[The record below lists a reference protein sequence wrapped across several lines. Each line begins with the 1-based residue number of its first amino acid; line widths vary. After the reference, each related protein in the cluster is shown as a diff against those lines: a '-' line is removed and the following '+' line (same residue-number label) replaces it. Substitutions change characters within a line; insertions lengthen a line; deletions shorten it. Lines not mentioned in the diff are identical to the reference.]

1 MRALDAPTS
10 SSFGSSGA
18 GRREPAVRRPPRE
31 PRPGS
36 ATPPALTAALALLA
50 VLLAPLAPAAA
61 QQPEAGE
68 EGREAGA
75 TLEKVATVEGITEYR
90 LSNGLQVLLFPDPSK
105 STTTV
110 NVTYHVGSRH
120 EGYGE
125 AGMAHLLEHMLF
137 KGTPDH
143 PDIYDE
149 ITAHGGSANG
159 TTWFDRTNYYE
170 TFPASEENLAW
181 ALDMEADRM
190 VNSTISEED
199 LQSEMTVVRNEFEMS
214 GNSPSSLLFRRT
226 QAAAYRWH
234 NYGQPTIGSQSD
246 IENVPVERLRAFY
259 RKYYQPDNATLIIAG
274 KFDRERMLE
283 LVSKEF
289 GALAKPDRTGEM
301 KIYPTYTDEPPQEGP
316 KEVTVRRVGDHQQLT
331 VLYHVPPGSHEDFAA
346 VDLLT
351 HVLASEPSGR
361 LYRALVE
368 SGKASDVSATAY
380 SLREPGLL
388 RVDVEVRTADSLEE
402 AEETLLAVMD
412 SLRARSPTEEE
423 VERAKNAQL
432 RDMRLL
438 FNDSQRM
445 AINLSDWTATGDWR
459 LFFVHRQR
467 VEDASVQDVSEA
479 VGSYVVP
486 SNRTLGRFVPTDEKP
501 DLVDVPAAPDV
512 TRLVADLEAGGEETA
527 SGAAFE
533 PTPANI
539 EERVRRGELENGFEY
554 ALLPKASRGNSVT
567 ARFTLRFGN
576 LDDLRGESTAGSLA
590 AAMLMRGTEQ
600 LSRQEIQDR
609 LSELQAELN
618 LSGGATSLRGTI
630 ETTRE
635 NFPEVLD
642 LLRQILHEP
651 AFAEEEFRT
660 LVDERL
666 SSLEQQKSRPIPRAF
681 RAFQG
686 AVADYPEGHP
696 SRTLSVEEEIRA
708 IEGTSLEDVRSFY
721 RRFYGTQAGTMAV
734 VGDFAP
740 DRVEARIGEVFGG
753 WSSERPY
760 ERIATPAQDLEP
772 REVEVRVPDKPNAVY
787 VAGTTFRLRD
797 DHRDHPALTLANVM
811 LGAGFLNARLQER
824 LRQKM
829 GISYAVQ
836 SLFNA
841 SGLDENATFLALVM
855 FAPQNREK
863 VKEAVRD
870 ELQKALEEGF
880 TGEEVERAKKGWLNQ
895 QQTRRSDDGNLAAV
909 LNSQL
914 HLDRTMEWQAELEDE
929 ISQLTPDRVQEAL
942 RRHLDPAALTT
953 AEAGDFT
960 GPAGEGGGGE

>member
-1 MRALDAPTS
+1 MRALDATTS
-10 SSFGSSGA
+10 SRLRSPAAGGREPT
-18 GRREPAVRRPPRE
+18 GRRSVPAPGS
-31 PRPGS
+31 GS
-36 ATPPALTAALALLA
+36 ATAPALTAALALLA
-50 VLLAPLAPAAA
+50 VLLAAPVPTAA
-61 QQPEAGE
+61 QQPEAGQE
-68 EGREAGA
+68 DRGSGA
-75 TLEKVATVEGITEYR
+75 ILEKVATVEGITEYR

-143 PDIYDE
+143 PNIYDE

-199 LQSEMTVVRNEFEMS
+199 LESEVTVVRNEFEIS
-214 GNSPSSLLFRRT
+214 GNNPGSILFRRT
-226 QAAAYRWH
+226 QAAAFRWH
-234 NYGQPTIGSQSD
+234 NYGQPTIGSRSD
-246 IENVPVERLRAFY
+246 IENVPVERLHAFY

-274 KFDRERMLE
+274 KFDRDRALE
-283 LVSKEF
+283 LVAKEF
-289 GALAKPDRTGEM
+289 GAVPKPDRTGEM
-301 KIYPTYTDEPPQEGP
+301 KIYPTYTDEPSQEGP

-331 VLYHVPPGSHEDFAA
+331 ALYHVPPGSHEDFTA

-368 SGKASDVSATAY
+368 GGKASDVSATAY
-380 SLREPGLL
+380 SLKEPGLL
-388 RVDVEVRTADSLEE
+388 RVDVEVRTEDSLED

-412 SLRARSPTEEE
+412 SLRSRPPTEEE
-423 VERAKNAQL
+423 VGRAKNAQL

-438 FNDSQRM
+438 FNDSQQM
-445 AINLSDWTATGDWR
+445 AVNLSDWTTTGDWR

-467 VEDASVQDVSEA
+467 IEDATVQDLADA
-479 VGSYVVP
+479 VRTYVVP
-486 SNRTLGRFVPTDEKP
+486 SNRTLGRFVPTEEEP
-501 DLVDVPAAPDV
+501 DLAEIPAAPDV
-512 TRLVADLEAGGEETA
+512 TKLVADLDTGGEETA

-539 EERVRRGELENGFEY
+539 EDRVQRGELGNGFEY

-576 LDDLRGESTAGSLA
+576 LDDLRGERTAGSLA

-600 LSRQEIQDR
+600 LGRQQIQDR

-618 LSGGATSLRGTI
+618 LSGGATSLTGTI

-642 LLRQILHEP
+642 LLKQVLHEP

-666 SSLEQQKSRPIPRAF
+666 SSLEQQRSRPLPRAF

-708 IEGTSLEDVRSFY
+708 IEGTALEDVRSFY
-721 RRFYGTQAGTMAV
+721 RRFYGAQAGTMAV
-734 VGDFAP
+734 VGDF
-740 DRVEARIGEVFGG
+740 DSGRVGARIEEIFGG
-753 WSSERPY
+753 WTSERPY

-772 REVEVRVPDKPNAVY
+772 RQVEVRVPDKPNAVY

-797 DHRDHPALTLANVM
+797 DHPDHPALTLANVM

-841 SGLDENATFLALVM
+841 SGLEEDATFLTLVM
-855 FAPQNREK
+855 FAPQNREE

-870 ELQKALEEGF
+870 ELQKALDEGF
-880 TGEEVERAKKGWLNQ
+880 TEEEVERAKEGWLNQ
-895 QQTRRSDDGNLAAV
+895 QQTQRSDDGNLAAL

-914 HLDRTMEWQAELEDE
+914 HEDRTMEWQARLEDE
-929 ISQLTPDRVQEAL
+929 IAGLTPDRIREAL
-942 RRHLDPAALTT
+942 RKHLDPAALTT
-953 AEAGDFT
+953 AEAGDF
-960 GPAGEGGGGE
+960 AGSDRDGSEE